1 MSAGSRSWLI
11 VCFVL
16 VFGASTFMVEVAQG
30 QAADKK
36 GEITEKVDGEVAK
49 ASEDAKVKAKKES
62 QKTLDNVKSIR
73 KAEDAGRKVRR
84 IKTR

>member
-1 MSAGSRSWLI
+1 
-11 VCFVL
+11 
-16 VFGASTFMVEVAQG
+16 MVEVAQG
-30 QAADKK
+30 QATDKK
-36 GEITEKVDGEVAK
+36 SEITEKVDGEAAK